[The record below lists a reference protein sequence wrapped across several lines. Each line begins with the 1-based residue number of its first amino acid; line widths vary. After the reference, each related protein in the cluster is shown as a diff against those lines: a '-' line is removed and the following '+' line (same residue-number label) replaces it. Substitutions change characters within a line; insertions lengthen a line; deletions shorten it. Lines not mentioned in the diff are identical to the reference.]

1 MNNVSELVE
10 QNIGLVHS
18 CAQRFKG
25 RGIDYDDLFQAGCVG
40 LVKAS
45 ERFDAKL
52 GYKFSTYAVP
62 NILGEIKQLFRDNGS
77 VKISRSLKELSM
89 KIHSASEILEK
100 ELGYKPGVEAIAKRL
115 GVDSESIAQAMNASV
130 TPASIDE
137 MSESFGESVN
147 VFVDFQE
154 DTLVELIALKK
165 VIKELDRD
173 DQLLILLRFYKDY
186 TQARVAKF
194 LGITQVQV
202 SRREKVLLKLLREK
216 LM

>member
-1 MNNVSELVE
+1 MNNASELVE

-62 NILGEIKQLFRDNGS
+62 NILGEIKQLFRDSGS
-77 VKISRSLKELSM
+77 VKLSRSLKELSM
-89 KIHSASEILEK
+89 KVRRTSELLEK
-100 ELGYKPGVEAIAKRL
+100 ELGYEPGVEAIAKRL
-115 GVDSESIAQAMNASV
+115 DVDSESVAQAMNASV

-147 VFVDFQE
+147 IFVDFQE

-165 VIKELDRD
+165 VIRELDRD

>member
-1 MNNVSELVE
+1 MNNANELVE
-10 QNIGLVHS
+10 TNIGLVHS
-18 CAQRFKG
+18 CAKRFKG

-45 ERFDAKL
+45 ERFDEKL

-77 VKISRSLKELSM
+77 VKFSRSLKELAM
-89 KIHSASEILEK
+89 KIRKVSEALEK
-100 ELGYKPGVEAIAKRL
+100 ELGYEPGVETIAKHM
-115 GVDSESIAQAMNASV
+115 GIDSESIAQAMNVSI

-147 VFVDFQE
+147 IFVDFQE
-154 DTLVELIALKK
+154 DTLVELISLKK
-165 VIKELDRD
+165 VIKELERD

-202 SRREKVLLKLLREK
+202 SRREKVLLKLLRKK